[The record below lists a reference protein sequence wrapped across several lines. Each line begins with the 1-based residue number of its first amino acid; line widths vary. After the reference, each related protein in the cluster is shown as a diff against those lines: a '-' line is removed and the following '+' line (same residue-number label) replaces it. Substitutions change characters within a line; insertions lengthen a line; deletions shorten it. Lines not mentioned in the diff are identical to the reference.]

1 MTATFTKLKSG
12 EWGVRVEDC
21 PDIAAGDVVK
31 VTKRDGSTEVE
42 QIERVLFRSGNAAI
56 CAISRKAAHTPSR
69 VAAKPQPNKVR
80 DTYRR
85 KYGWDGVVGSP
96 SYYSSGL
103 YDEES

>member
-1 MTATFTKLKSG
+1 MNATYTKLKSG
-12 EWGVRVEDC
+12 EWGVRVDGC
-21 PDIAAGDVVK
+21 PDLAAGDVIE

-42 QIERVLFRSGNAAI
+42 QIERVLFRSGSAAI
-56 CAISRKAAHTPSR
+56 CAISRKAARKPSR
-69 VAAKPQPNKVR
+69 AAATPQPNRTR